1 MWSRDKRIVNCIL
14 QWIESDWHYLQLI
27 DEKWNLSFWF
37 RCALRLVVGQSIE
50 MVVSETMRWD
60 IHFIGPE
67 FQLTALSSP
76 ALKYLCNQ
84 AICLVFP
91 CRVSGRDPTSKHIK
105 KGVHLSMSPTETHHS
120 FLSCFQIEKE
130 KQRAVMLHKSL
141 DFSVLL
147 KV

>member
-1 MWSRDKRIVNCIL
+1 M
-14 QWIESDWHYLQLI
+14 ESKFLI
-27 DEKWNLSFWF
+27 STKSF

-60 IHFIGPE
+60 IHFIGPA

-120 FLSCFQIEKE
+120 FLGFFFK
-130 KQRAVMLHKSL
+130 
-141 DFSVLL
+141 L
-147 KV
+147 KKRSKGQ